1 MKAPSQTSILW
12 ALGGAAAMLA
22 FSHIDFPPAANAQQS
37 AASTTT
43 ARFPDAPPVS
53 PTITLTPEELA
64 NIRVYEVANK
74 SVVNIDTETE
84 QIAVD
89 PFFMRRSRI
98 PGQGSGSGSVLD
110 KRGHILTNAHV
121 IENAKKIEVT
131 LASGQSYIAE
141 LVGQD
146 REHDIAVLRINAP
159 RDELTPLS
167 LGKSDGLRVGQQAY
181 TLGNPFGLEGT
192 LTKGIISSLN
202 RSIEGRTGR
211 EMKSLIQTDAA
222 MNPGNSGGPLL
233 DTSAQMI
240 GMNVAIATKT
250 GQNTGVGFAIPASRI
265 RKIVPQLIKYGKIFR
280 PDHGIVELR
289 ASDRGIK
296 IERLRPDGP
305 AERAGLQAIVK
316 DELRQQGSTIYRTR
330 SSNFSRG
337 DWLTAVDD
345 KPIQTPS
352 DFLEVMD
359 GYKPGDTVTLTIIR
373 EGKEQKLSMTL
384 GEA

>member
-1 MKAPSQTSILW
+1 MKLPATRSIVWALSGALSASILSYCELLPP
-12 ALGGAAAMLA
+12 ALG
-22 FSHIDFPPAANAQQS
+22 QQR
-37 AASTTT
+37 AEQPTTV
-43 ARFPDAPPVS
+43 RFPDAPPAA
-53 PTITLTPEELA
+53 PAANLTPEELA

-89 PFFMRRSRI
+89 PFFLRRSRI

-121 IENAKKIEVT
+121 IENATKIEVT
-131 LASGQSYIAE
+131 FASGQSYIAE

-146 REHDIAVLRINAP
+146 REHDIAVLKVDAP
-159 RDELTPLS
+159 SDELTPLS
-167 LGKSDGLRVGQQAY
+167 LGKSDHLRVGQQAY

-192 LTKGIISSLN
+192 LTKGIVSSLN

-233 DTSAQMI
+233 DSRAQMI

-265 RKIVPQLIKYGKIFR
+265 SKIVPQLIEHGKIIR

-316 DELRQQGSTIYRTR
+316 DELRQQGNTIYRTR

-337 DWLTAVDD
+337 DWLIAVDE
-345 KPIQTPS
+345 KPIRTPS

-359 GYKPGDTVTLTIIR
+359 GYKPGDTVTLTIVR
-373 EGKEQKLSMTL
+373 DGEQRKLMMTL

>member
-1 MKAPSQTSILW
+1 MKAPAFRSIVW
-12 ALGGAAAMLA
+12 ALGGGLA
-22 FSHIDFPPAANAQQS
+22 VLVFHQVDFPPAANAQQRAVSS
-37 AASTTT
+37 AP
-43 ARFPDAPPVS
+43 ARFPDAPQTS
-53 PTITLTPEELA
+53 PTVSLTPEELA

-89 PFFMRRSRI
+89 PFFLRRSRI

-146 REHDIAVLRINAP
+146 REHDIAVLKINAP

-233 DTSAQMI
+233 DTNAQMI

-265 RKIVPQLIKYGKIFR
+265 RKIVPQLIEHGKIIR

-337 DWLTAVDD
+337 DWLIAVDG

-373 EGKEQKLSMTL
+373 DGQEQKLSMTL